1 MFDSFVWAAIDTVK
15 CFTLLQN
22 KAFSLHSA
30 QFFTRD
36 ETVPQKILG
45 DLSEFKYA
53 AEEDRAVM
61 L

>member
-1 MFDSFVWAAIDTVK
+1 MFDSFVWAARDTVK
-15 CFTLLQN
+15 CFISQWN

-36 ETVPQKILG
+36 ETVPQRMLG
-45 DLSEFKYA
+45 DLSVFKYA
-53 AEEDRAVM
+53 AEVKSAVM

>member
-1 MFDSFVWAAIDTVK
+1 MSDSFVWAARDTVK
-15 CFTLLQN
+15 CFTSLQN

-30 QFFTRD
+30 QLFTRD
-36 ETVPQKILG
+36 ETVPQKMLG

-53 AEEDRAVM
+53 AEEESVVM